1 MRYRKLGR
9 TNIEVSEIG
18 FGGFAIGGVDY
29 GPTDDQDSIA
39 VIERAFSLGITFF
52 DTADLYGDGHSE
64 SLIGRTLK
72 GKNPPPVIA
81 TKVGF
86 VGERK
91 RHQKK
96 DFSRSHILAAVEQSL
111 KRLQRD
117 AIDLY
122 QLHNPTLADV
132 ESGEAFGVMDELVA
146 AGKVRFWGVS
156 VTSRDAIQ
164 VCHRA
169 LAWPSASSVQILY
182 NLFHRQD
189 LEELAG
195 EIRQHAM
202 GVVARAPLEYGMLTG
217 KFSRASQFSSGDHR
231 TWRWEP
237 EEFSKKL
244 GQVEALKEAFEGK
257 TFNLAQLA
265 IGFALS
271 HPDVSV
277 VICGAKRP
285 SQIEDNVAASEFI
298 GKAIGEEELQKARD
312 LITSV

>member
-1 MRYRKLGR
+1 M
-9 TNIEVSEIG
+9 
-18 FGGFAIGGVDY
+18 
-29 GPTDDQDSIA
+29 
-39 VIERAFSLGITFF
+39 SL
-52 DTADLYGDGHSE
+52 
-64 SLIGRTLK
+64 
-72 GKNPPPVIA
+72 
-81 TKVGF
+81 
-86 VGERK
+86 
-91 RHQKK
+91 
-96 DFSRSHILAAVEQSL
+96 
-111 KRLQRD
+111 
-117 AIDLY
+117 
-122 QLHNPTLADV
+122 
-132 ESGEAFGVMDELVA
+132 SGTVFNVA
-146 AGKVRFWGVS
+146 G
-156 VTSRDAIQ
+156 Q
-164 VCHRA
+164 
-169 LAWPSASSVQILY
+169 
-182 NLFHRQD
+182 
-189 LEELAG
+189 
-195 EIRQHAM
+195 
-202 GVVARAPLEYGMLTG
+202 YGMLTG